1 VYGTLILGRQS
12 LAKAF
17 STIDGNGAFP
27 HVVPG
32 PITDRLRR
40 FVPLGWYWLGAYGIF
55 RQASIMRIESSSVL
69 GGDISSTYSYTANN
83 PTAGTTAT
91 TYTQSV
97 NPAVDLGES
106 GSPLA

>member
-1 VYGTLILGRQS
+1 VFYFSGAVVTASGTVTASAYNTNVNVYATVVLGRQS
-12 LAKAF
+12 LAKTF

-55 RQASIMRIESSSVL
+55 RQASILRIESASLL
-69 GGDISSTYSYTANN
+69 GAD
-83 PTAGTTAT
+83 
-91 TYTQSV
+91 V
-97 NPAVDLGES
+97 NTGFDPGIDDLG
-106 GSPLA
+106 